1 MPDTEELKEK
11 ELEKVAG
18 GDLPCFT
25 MSGMPIKVAASV
37 ICTACP
43 NHNCCNNPNKQQ

>member
-18 GDLPCFT
+18 GDFPCFT
-25 MSGMPIKVAASV
+25 MSGTAYQIAVSV
-37 ICTACP
+37 QCP
-43 NHNCCNNPNKQQ
+43 CWHGGMCNNPNKPKQ